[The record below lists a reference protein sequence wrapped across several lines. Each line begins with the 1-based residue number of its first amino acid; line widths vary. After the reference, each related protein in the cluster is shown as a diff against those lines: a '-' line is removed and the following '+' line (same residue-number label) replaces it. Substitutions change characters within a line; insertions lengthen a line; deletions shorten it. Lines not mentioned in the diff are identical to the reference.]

1 MATKFDPIRDLDRFF
16 SEVTR
21 TPNTAALPMDLYREG
36 EVFVARIDM
45 PGVDPASIDVDVQDR
60 TLTVRAE
67 RTANTNTQDIKWL
80 TRERPTGT
88 FARQLTL
95 GNRIALDQ
103 ISADYTDG
111 VLLLTIPVAEEA
123 RPRKISVAHN
133 QGTDRSTSVTTGL
146 GDSAGT
152 GTASGTST
160 GTDSAPRDYG
170 TSV

>member
-1 MATKFDPIRDLDRFF
+1 MTAKFDPIRDIDRFF

-67 RTANTNTQDIKWL
+67 RTAATGAQDIKWL

-103 ISADYTDG
+103 ITADYTDG

-133 QGTDRSTSVTTGL
+133 RTEGRSTTVETGF
-146 GDSAGT
+146 
-152 GTASGTST
+152 
-160 GTDSAPRDYG
+160 GTDSTTGEQG
-170 TSV
+170 TVTAL